1 MLKNSLTRTFLA
13 TLLLIA
19 ILPLGAVAYWLIYAS
34 GRALND
40 QMESYVLR
48 LTEGKAEEIEL
59 KLEQI
64 RSHTAIAA
72 QAAQLVL
79 QLEITPETL
88 AARMAPYQVDERG
101 ILGLPEE
108 SYLMRRDLFGGII
121 SNVFVGRDLERTPEL
136 QEDIVTTESLEV
148 ILGGIQAA
156 DLNTRRVYV
165 TSAEG
170 MMRSYPWVSNN
181 VYPADWDPRQ
191 SVAYQAASP
200 GNDPDRQAVWTP
212 PYRDT
217 DGRSWMVTVSIPL
230 YDAGDNF
237 LGVVSQDV
245 AIASLTQVVLDV
257 ETPGEGGYGFLVD
270 DAGQVIAHPDASF
283 IGKPLVEA
291 GGPSLL
297 APLAERMAAEPTGL
311 AHFRDEGG
319 DQTAAFA
326 HVANTNWG
334 LAIVVPQAAVL
345 APAALMR
352 HQAIA
357 FSLAVAG
364 LVAGVAFVLSR
375 HITHPL
381 GQLMEGVERI
391 GQGDLSYHIVLKAE
405 NEIGRLAQAFN
416 TMAARL
422 RAREQNLQ
430 RQLAA
435 MQIEI
440 DETRKDHQVGKIIE
454 TDYFRYLQRSARR
467 MRAMVNDEG

>member
-1 MLKNSLTRTFLA
+1 MLKNSLTRTFLV

-19 ILPLGAVAYWLIYAS
+19 ILPLGAVAYWLIQAS
-34 GRALND
+34 GQALND

-48 LTEGKAEEIEL
+48 LTEGKAQEIEL

-64 RSHTAIAA
+64 RSHTVIAA

-88 AARMAPYQVDERG
+88 AARMTPYQVDDRG

-121 SNVFVGRDLERTPEL
+121 SNVFVGREVELTPAL

-165 TSAEG
+165 VSAEG
-170 MMRSYPWVSNN
+170 MMRSYPWVSND

-200 GNDPDRQAVWTP
+200 ASDPDRQAVWTP
-212 PYRDT
+212 PYLDA
-217 DGRSWMVTVSIPL
+217 DGRSWMVTVSIPV
-230 YDAGDNF
+230 YDAEDGF

-245 AIASLTQVVLDV
+245 AIASLTQIVLDV
-257 ETPGEGGYGFLVD
+257 ETPGDGGYGFLVD

-283 IGKPLVEA
+283 IGMPLVEA
-291 GGPSLL
+291 GGPSL
-297 APLAERMAAEPTGL
+297 APLDERMAAEPTGL

-326 HVANTNWG
+326 HVTNTNWG
-334 LAIVVPQAAVL
+334 LAIVVPQIAVL

-357 FSLAVAG
+357 FSLAMAG

-375 HITHPL
+375 HITRPL
-381 GQLMEGVERI
+381 GQLMQGVERI
-391 GQGDLSYHIVLKAE
+391 GQGDWSYQIVLKAE
-405 NEIGRLAQAFN
+405 NEIGRLAEAFN
-416 TMAARL
+416 TMAGRL
-422 RAREQNLQ
+422 RAREQSLQ

-435 MQIEI
+435 MRIEI
-440 DETRKDHQVGKIIE
+440 DEARKDHQVGKIIE